1 MAAHTPGPWTALE
14 STDEEGESLGLEIH
28 AIAKLKS
35 RKLPIIVAYIPS
47 IGRED
52 FANSDLIAAAPDMLA
67 ALEAALLRDDI
78 ASDELGEVIRNAI
91 NLAKGVQS

>member
-1 MAAHTPGPWTALE
+1 MAAYTPGPWTALE

-52 FANSDLIAAAPDMLA
+52 FANADLIAAAPDLLA
-67 ALEAALLRDDI
+67 ALEFVARDLNTDMPAETAAI
-78 ASDELGEVIRNAI
+78 VQNAI
-91 NLAKGVQS
+91 NQAKGE